1 MEKQIIKKSVHY
13 ALITSGV
20 IVLLFSTQA
29 QAVEQGE
36 LLASMCVTC
45 HGPDGRGSKKIPKLK
60 GLEMSDIVES
70 MKGFKTGEESS
81 TIMDRH
87 AKGYTDK
94 EIQLMAE
101 YFATK

>member
-1 MEKQIIKKSVHY
+1 MKK
-13 ALITSGV
+13 TSDYV
-20 IVLLFSTQA
+20 LVASAMILLLFSVSA

-45 HGPDGRGSKKIPKLK
+45 HGPDGKGAKKIPKLK
-60 GLEMSDIVES
+60 GLEVSDIVQS

-81 TIMDRH
+81 TIMGRY